1 MIERAAKKAAAA
13 RREAFGSK
21 FSFRGAEVE
30 GTISVSR
37 QPIQLESGG
46 YRAAGLATIRL
57 SAEIQPAPA
66 EQEEILEIATG
77 VTWYVIARPGT
88 NAHNPI
94 AQEHVFDVA
103 TA

>member
-46 YRAAGLATIRL
+46 YKLAGLATIRFP
-57 SAEIQPAPA
+57 ADIQPSPA
-66 EQEEILEIATG
+66 EQEEILELATG
-77 VTWYVIARPGT
+77 DTWYVIARPGT
-88 NAHNPI
+88 NSQNPL